1 MVSEPEHAK
10 DRQGANIALVC
21 EAEGYPIPNVE
32 WTWTTVD
39 GDTVY
44 LPSTYRSQ
52 ISELGVGGLP
62 RTWNL
67 LITSFFFRDFK

>member
-1 MVSEPEHAK
+1 MYLILTIFLISQILSFPAPVMVSEPEHAK

-52 ISELGVGGLP
+52 ISQ
-62 RTWNL
+62 
-67 LITSFFFRDFK
+67 S